1 MAESSSL
8 QLLSKTSRIAQEVDG
23 RIGLGLVLAMDWVLV
38 VGVVGVWVVE
48 EVVVV
53 VGVMVVGEVEVVVT
67 LIVLAVVVAFEVVVI
82 GVVEVVV
89 GS

>member
-38 VGVVGVWVVE
+38 VGVV
-48 EVVVV
+48 EV
-53 VGVMVVGEVEVVVT
+53 
-67 LIVLAVVVAFEVVVI
+67 
-82 GVVEVVV
+82 
-89 GS
+89 